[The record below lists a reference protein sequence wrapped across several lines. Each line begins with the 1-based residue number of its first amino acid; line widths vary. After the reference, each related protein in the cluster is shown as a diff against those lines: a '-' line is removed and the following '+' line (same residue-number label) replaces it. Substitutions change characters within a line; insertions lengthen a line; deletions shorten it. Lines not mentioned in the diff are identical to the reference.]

1 MSVDDDSDPYER
13 YSVNTVAGQ
22 APPAPA
28 APASS
33 SSVLEAAP
41 VVTGPVVGYD
51 DDDEDDL
58 YDLD

>member
-1 MSVDDDSDPYER
+1 MSVDDDSDHDER

-22 APPAPA
+22 APLPPA
-28 APASS
+28 APAPS